1 VSEPDEKLVPRL
13 AFARALGVSPRTL
26 DAWARGRLEGVP
38 LPCRRRGSRVGFTW
52 RDYESWQAEIDR
64 RRGPP
69 RAPTGGGRR
78 AKRRAEECLRG
89 HGVPV

>member
-26 DAWARGRLEGVP
+26 DAWVRGRLEGVP

-52 RDYESWQAEIDR
+52 EDYRHWQGEIDR
-64 RRGPP
+64 RRG
-69 RAPTGGGRR
+69 APCAPAGGGRK
-78 AKRRAEECLRG
+78 AKRAAEECLRG
-89 HGVPV
+89 HGVRV